1 MFCKLNLHS
10 CYTKIYCTYFV
21 VHGTVDMH
29 FSCCQGKPGAEGC
42 TICYGHVHESNK
54 YKDLSGYMKTF
65 AKKSK
70 DYCGVFSLDCEM
82 VSNTYINI
90 IFSLLLNHLLTFY
103 DRFAPV
109 LHSSI
114 P

>member
-1 MFCKLNLHS
+1 MNLHTS
-10 CYTKIYCTYFV
+10 YTKVCCTYFA

-54 YKDLSGYMKTF
+54 YEDLSGYMKTF

-82 VSNTYINI
+82 VSNTYLNI
-90 IFSLLLNHLLTFY
+90 IFSLLESFVDFL
-103 DRFAPV
+103 
-109 LHSSI
+109 
-114 P
+114 

>member
-1 MFCKLNLHS
+1 
-10 CYTKIYCTYFV
+10 
-21 VHGTVDMH
+21 MH

-54 YKDLSGYMKTF
+54 YEDLSGYMKTF

-90 IFSLLLNHLLTFY
+90 FSLHGSFVTLY

-109 LHSSI
+109 LHSSLPKVI
-114 P
+114 LH